1 MNKLLRVWSTDGGF
15 TVDGTNYEFDDFD
28 SVAFTVGR
36 SKHLMRGANSKNK
49 VGIDIET
56 GNKTPD
62 TAVATILSMSADTL
76 KLLNDCY
83 NNNKRIDLWFI
94 DRANLGRVQ
103 FNNAKLTMPVRQLNI
118 GEEETNLTVQVSVE
132 SFDVEFEH

>member
-1 MNKLLRVWSTDGGF
+1 MNKLLRIWSTDGGF
-15 TVDGTNYEFDDFD
+15 SVNGTNYEFDDFD
-28 SVAFTVGR
+28 SVVFTVGR

-62 TAVATILSMSADTL
+62 TCTCTILSMSADAM
-76 KLLNDCY
+76 KLLNKCY
-83 NNNKRIDLWFI
+83 SENTRIDLWFI

-103 FNNAKLTMPVRQLNI
+103 YNNAKITMPVRQLNI
-118 GEEETNLTVQVSVE
+118 GEEETNLTVQLSVE
-132 SFDVEFEH
+132 SFDVEVEH